1 MRHGKVHLK
10 HSYVVEDFNNE
21 NLFFSTNNLQGF
33 FFVLFFFYLYQIDF
47 EVTYDKRF
55 KKPLKP
61 AEDQEPRNL
70 KKDPK

>member
-10 HSYVVEDFNNE
+10 RSYVVEDFNNE

-33 FFVLFFFYLYQIDF
+33 FFFTCIQIDF